1 MALILMIVQAIALSQ
16 YGQERPQDDA
26 VPWKRPASR
35 GDELLMAT
43 DDPIRASD
51 ADREVVVGT
60 LREAYTVGRLTM
72 DEFDERM
79 TAAYASK
86 TWGGLRALTAD
97 LPVQPVLG
105 ADLPDRQLPA
115 PVSAP
120 SLLAPADE
128 EKETEPA
135 DEDEAPVIPPRR
147 RPVAIL
153 IPVAIWALLV
163 VHSGTAHGVV
173 LLVIAAFVLSSIIGA
188 IRRH

>member
-1 MALILMIVQAIALSQ
+1 
-16 YGQERPQDDA
+16 
-26 VPWKRPASR
+26 
-35 GDELLMAT
+35 MAT

-86 TWGGLRALTAD
+86 TWGDLREITVD

-105 ADLPDRQLPA
+105 ADIPDRQLPA
-115 PVSAP
+115 LIPAP
-120 SLLAPADE
+120 SLPAPADE
-128 EKETEPA
+128 EKEKETEPA
-135 DEDEAPVIPPRR
+135 DEDEAPVMPPRR

-173 LLVIAAFVLSSIIGA
+173 VLVIAAFVLSSIIGA

>member
-1 MALILMIVQAIALSQ
+1 
-16 YGQERPQDDA
+16 
-26 VPWKRPASR
+26 
-35 GDELLMAT
+35 MAT

-60 LREAYTVGRLTM
+60 LREAYTVGRLSM

-86 TWGGLRALTAD
+86 TWGELRELTAD

-105 ADLPDRQLPA
+105 ADIPDRQLPA
-115 PVSAP
+115 AVPVASLPAP
-120 SLLAPADE
+120 EAKSE
-128 EKETEPA
+128 TETEPA
-135 DEDEAPVIPPRR
+135 DEQELTPHR

-163 VHSGTAHGVV
+163 VHNGTAHGVV
-173 LLVIAAFVLSSIIGA
+173 LLVIAAFVLSSIMSA